1 MIRKLLLVAAA
12 IAMPA
17 SAGAVALVGTASPA
31 GAVTTIT
38 CGVTGIVHFA
48 APGLSKS
55 GAVTTATTESTTTTG
70 GVLNGAA
77 CGSTHAGTLANQTI
91 KSATTACTGT
101 GLPASN
107 PACVTGKRGYDSW
120 ANYVSGGTSSILT
133 SIPNISFKV
142 GATTYTAHNTAAAA
156 LLPNAAGCGTGTTAP
171 NGKEVG
177 FKITGTITTAGVY
190 HNAVSTLRVC
200 LGKVTGTHL
209 ITTAPATVP
218 TFDANLGKTGNLVT
232 SSTIDVAHSSVS
244 F

>member
-31 GAVTTIT
+31 GAVTPVT
-38 CGVTGIVHFA
+38 CSVTGIVHFA
-48 APGLSKS
+48 APGLTKAGS
-55 GAVTTATTESTTTTG
+55 VTTATTESTTTTG
-70 GVLNGAA
+70 GVLAGAG
-77 CGSTHAGTLANQTI
+77 CGTTHAGTLPNQNI
-91 KSATTACTGT
+91 KSATTPCTGT
-101 GLPASN
+101 GLPVSN
-107 PACVTGKRGYDSW
+107 PACVSGKKGYDSW

-133 SIPNISFKV
+133 SLPNVSFKV

-177 FKITGTITTAGVY
+177 FKITGKITTAGAY
-190 HNAVSTLRVC
+190 LNAVSTLKVC
-200 LGKVTGTHL
+200 LGKVTGTGL

-218 TFDANLGKTGNLVT
+218 TFFANLGKTGNKVVT
-232 SSTIDVAHSSVS
+232 STIDAAHSSLT